1 MAMNIADEVMKTL
14 VAWLP
19 LGPAQAQGAAASAAM
34 KILSLNMKTWKYVEL
49 TPREE
54 CRGNCSQS
62 VLTAG
67 APWRASGHSMR
78 IEKCWPL
85 SNHLAA

>member
-54 CRGNCSQS
+54 CRGK
-62 VLTAG
+62 LFTIRFDG
-67 APWRASGHSMR
+67 WRSLEG
-78 IEKCWPL
+78 
-85 SNHLAA
+85 